1 MKRVTKLMVVVMMVI
16 SMVVSL
22 QAKVD
27 KGAEKIVS
35 KDVKFTVVGD
45 FILKPDGTLW
55 AVGNNK
61 NGRLSKEVK
70 SETITNPIQIMTDV
84 AFIGGKGY
92 EEKGA
97 RNPFREAYIL
107 KQDGTL
113 YLFGEVL
120 EKVMDKVSVVDD
132 YFIVDQAGKV
142 YAWGYAQES
151 EVLQESLGVSL
162 SENINYCFWNKP
174 EEIKGLTN
182 VKQIAYEFD
191 EIPTSSGRFVST
203 RAKTLLVLK
212 KDGTLEGKYDIT
224 GCDNNSH
231 ITNGNIIK
239 EIMKDVKSIE
249 CVGAVNMVVKNDN
262 SLWGWGDTSYGAFGG
277 GINQSISEPTKLL
290 DNVKVV
296 QASSMINLAVTNNG
310 DLYTWGMNQF
320 TDFSQDE
327 GKFYKFPNGGN
338 LDVQTTNG
346 FYFVA
351 LKKDGRVW
359 MYGEDPASE
368 ATEHYDEDGNYVKNS
383 EVHIGGFGTEKGDH
397 NIGSYG
403 YKSAYPFKQA
413 VAIAVEK
420 RDGIAT
426 YALDKQG
433 NVWVWGTKFKLN
445 DGKKNA
451 STRRPFIFIENK

>member
-1 MKRVTKLMVVVMMVI
+1 MMVI

-132 YFIVDQAGKV
+132 YFIVDQAGTV

-162 SENINYCFWNKP
+162 
-174 EEIKGLTN
+174 
-182 VKQIAYEFD
+182 
-191 EIPTSSGRFVST
+191 
-203 RAKTLLVLK
+203 
-212 KDGTLEGKYDIT
+212 
-224 GCDNNSH
+224 
-231 ITNGNIIK
+231 
-239 EIMKDVKSIE
+239 
-249 CVGAVNMVVKNDN
+249 
-262 SLWGWGDTSYGAFGG
+262 
-277 GINQSISEPTKLL
+277 
-290 DNVKVV
+290 
-296 QASSMINLAVTNNG
+296 
-310 DLYTWGMNQF
+310 
-320 TDFSQDE
+320 
-327 GKFYKFPNGGN
+327 
-338 LDVQTTNG
+338 
-346 FYFVA
+346 
-351 LKKDGRVW
+351 
-359 MYGEDPASE
+359 
-368 ATEHYDEDGNYVKNS
+368 
-383 EVHIGGFGTEKGDH
+383 
-397 NIGSYG
+397 
-403 YKSAYPFKQA
+403 
-413 VAIAVEK
+413 
-420 RDGIAT
+420 
-426 YALDKQG
+426 
-433 NVWVWGTKFKLN
+433 
-445 DGKKNA
+445 
-451 STRRPFIFIENK
+451 